1 MRIIFAG
8 TPEPAAC
15 ALTALLASNHDV
27 IAVITRPDARKG
39 RGRTYYPSPVKELA
53 TSHDIPVLTPTS
65 LRDNDEF
72 RSELCRLKPDC
83 VPVVAYG
90 NLIPKDVLDLV
101 PYGFINL
108 HFSLLPRWRGAA
120 PVQAA
125 IHAGDAVTG
134 ATTFRIDPGLD
145 TGDIIGQLTE
155 PIDPADTADS
165 LLERLAHR
173 GADLLTHT
181 MDMIADGTAE
191 YRPQDGVATHAH
203 KITVADARVD
213 WTQPADSIDRAIRA
227 VTSSPGA
234 WSMIGE
240 QRIKLGPVTHTTDP
254 HMQPGDI
261 HVAKNRILVGTGTTP
276 VSLGR
281 VQPSGKKPMPAAD
294 WARGTMIE
302 GKRFE

>member
-1 MRIIFAG
+1 M
-8 TPEPAAC
+8 
-15 ALTALLASNHDV
+15 
-27 IAVITRPDARKG
+27 
-39 RGRTYYPSPVKELA
+39 KELA
-53 TSHDIPVLTPTS
+53 TRHDIPVLTPTS

-72 RSELCRLKPDC
+72 RSELRRLQPDC

-155 PIDPADTADS
+155 PIDPTDTADS

-234 WSMIGE
+234 WSTIGE

>member
-72 RSELCRLKPDC
+72 RSELRQLKPDC

-90 NLIPKDVLDLV
+90 NLIPQDVLDLV

-181 MDMIADGTAE
+181 MDMIANGTAE

-213 WTQPADSIDRAIRA
+213 WTQPAESIDRAIRA

-234 WSMIGE
+234 WSTIGE

>member
-72 RSELCRLKPDC
+72 RSELCRLQPDC

-125 IHAGDAVTG
+125 IHAGDTVTG

-213 WTQPADSIDRAIRA
+213 WTQPAESIDRAIRA

-234 WSMIGE
+234 WSTIGE

>member
-72 RSELCRLKPDC
+72 RSELRQLKPDC

-90 NLIPKDVLDLV
+90 NLIPQDVLDLV

-213 WTQPADSIDRAIRA
+213 WTQPAESIDRAIRA

-234 WSMIGE
+234 WSTIGE

>member
-90 NLIPKDVLDLV
+90 NLIPQDVLDLV

-181 MDMIADGTAE
+181 MDMIANGTAE

>member
-125 IHAGDAVTG
+125 IHAGDTVTG

-213 WTQPADSIDRAIRA
+213 WTQPAESIDRAIRA

>member
-72 RSELCRLKPDC
+72 RSELRQLKPDC

-90 NLIPKDVLDLV
+90 NLIPQDVLDLV

-125 IHAGDAVTG
+125 IHAGDAVAG

-145 TGDIIGQLTE
+145 TGDIVGQLTE

-213 WTQPADSIDRAIRA
+213 WTQPAESIDRAIRA

-234 WSMIGE
+234 WSTIGE

>member
-39 RGRTYYPSPVKELA
+39 RGRTYSPSPVKELA
-53 TSHDIPVLTPTS
+53 TSHDMPVLTPTS

-72 RSELCRLKPDC
+72 RSELCRLQPDC

-125 IHAGDAVTG
+125 IHAGDTVTG

-213 WTQPADSIDRAIRA
+213 WTQPAESIDRAIRA

-234 WSMIGE
+234 WSTIGE

>member
-15 ALTALLASNHDV
+15 ALTSLLASNHDV

-72 RSELCRLKPDC
+72 RSELRWLKPDC

-90 NLIPKDVLDLV
+90 NLIPQDVLDLV

-234 WSMIGE
+234 WSTIGE

>member
-72 RSELCRLKPDC
+72 CSELRQLKPDC

-90 NLIPKDVLDLV
+90 NLIPQDVLDLV

>member
-72 RSELCRLKPDC
+72 RSELRQLKPDC

-90 NLIPKDVLDLV
+90 NLIPQDVLDLV

-125 IHAGDAVTG
+125 IHAGDTVTG

-213 WTQPADSIDRAIRA
+213 WTQPAESIDRAIRA

-281 VQPSGKKPMPAAD
+281 VQPSGKKPMLAAD

>member
-72 RSELCRLKPDC
+72 RSELRQLKPDC

-90 NLIPKDVLDLV
+90 NLIPQDVLDLV

-173 GADLLTHT
+173 GANLLTHT
-181 MDMIADGTAE
+181 MDMIANGTAE

-213 WTQPADSIDRAIRA
+213 WTQPAESIDRAIRA

-234 WSMIGE
+234 WSTIGE

>member
-15 ALTALLASNHDV
+15 ALTALLASKHDV

-72 RSELCRLKPDC
+72 RSELRRLQPDC

-90 NLIPKDVLDLV
+90 NLIPQDVLDLV
-101 PYGFINL
+101 PHGFINL

-145 TGDIIGQLTE
+145 TGDIIGQITE

-213 WTQPADSIDRAIRA
+213 WTQPAESIDRAIRA

>member
-72 RSELCRLKPDC
+72 RSELCRLQPDC

-125 IHAGDAVTG
+125 IHAGDTVTG

-213 WTQPADSIDRAIRA
+213 WTQPAESIDRAIRA

-234 WSMIGE
+234 WSTIGE

-254 HMQPGDI
+254 HMRPGDI

>member
-53 TSHDIPVLTPTS
+53 TRHDIPVLTPTS

-72 RSELCRLKPDC
+72 RSELRRLQPDC

-125 IHAGDAVTG
+125 IHAGDAVAG

-155 PIDPADTADS
+155 PIDPADIADS

-203 KITVADARVD
+203 KIMVADARVD
-213 WTQPADSIDRAIRA
+213 WTQPAESIDRAIRA

-234 WSMIGE
+234 WSTIGE

-261 HVAKNRILVGTGTTP
+261 HVTKNRILVGTGTTP

-281 VQPSGKKPMPAAD
+281 VQPSGKKPMLAAD

>member
-15 ALTALLASNHDV
+15 ALTSLLASNHDV

-72 RSELCRLKPDC
+72 RSELRQLKPDC

-90 NLIPKDVLDLV
+90 NLIPQDVLDLV

-134 ATTFRIDPGLD
+134 ATPFRIVPGLD

-165 LLERLAHR
+165 LLGRLAHR

-234 WSMIGE
+234 WSTIGE

-276 VSLGR
+276 VSLGP

>member
-72 RSELCRLKPDC
+72 RSELCRLQPDC

-234 WSMIGE
+234 WSTIGE

>member
-72 RSELCRLKPDC
+72 RSELRQLKPDC

-90 NLIPKDVLDLV
+90 NLIPQDVLDLV

-213 WTQPADSIDRAIRA
+213 WTQPAESIDRAIRA

-234 WSMIGE
+234 WSTIGE

-261 HVAKNRILVGTGTTP
+261 HVTKNRILVGTGTTP

-281 VQPSGKKPMPAAD
+281 VQPSGKKPMLAAD

>member
-15 ALTALLASNHDV
+15 ALTSLLASNHDV

-72 RSELCRLKPDC
+72 RSELRQLKPDC

-90 NLIPKDVLDLV
+90 NLIPQDVLDLV

-155 PIDPADTADS
+155 PIDSADTADS
-165 LLERLAHR
+165 LLGRLAHR

-191 YRPQDGVATHAH
+191 YWPQDGVATHAH

-213 WTQPADSIDRAIRA
+213 WTQPAESIDRAIRA

-234 WSMIGE
+234 WSTIGE

>member
-72 RSELCRLKPDC
+72 RSELRRLQPDC

-90 NLIPKDVLDLV
+90 NLIPQDVLDLV

-213 WTQPADSIDRAIRA
+213 WTQPAESIDRAIRA

-234 WSMIGE
+234 WSTIGE
-240 QRIKLGPVTHTTDP
+240 QRIKLGPVTHTNDP

-276 VSLGR
+276 VSLGP

>member
-72 RSELCRLKPDC
+72 RSELRQLKPDC

-90 NLIPKDVLDLV
+90 NLIPQDVLDLV

-203 KITVADARVD
+203 KIMVADARVD
-213 WTQPADSIDRAIRA
+213 WTQPAESIDRAIRA

-234 WSMIGE
+234 WSTIGE

>member
-72 RSELCRLKPDC
+72 RSELCRLQPDC

-90 NLIPKDVLDLV
+90 NLIPQDVLDLV
-101 PYGFINL
+101 PHGFINL

-213 WTQPADSIDRAIRA
+213 WTQPAESIDRAIRA

-234 WSMIGE
+234 WSTIGE

>member
-53 TSHDIPVLTPTS
+53 TRHNIPVLTPTS

-72 RSELCRLKPDC
+72 RSELRQLKPDC

-90 NLIPKDVLDLV
+90 NLIPQDVLDLV

-155 PIDPADTADS
+155 PIDPTDTADS

-173 GADLLTHT
+173 GADLLAHS

-213 WTQPADSIDRAIRA
+213 WTQPAESIDRAIRA

-234 WSMIGE
+234 WSTIGE

-281 VQPSGKKPMPAAD
+281 VQPSGKKPMLAAD

>member
-53 TSHDIPVLTPTS
+53 TRHDIPVLTPTS

-72 RSELCRLKPDC
+72 RSELRRLQPDC

-90 NLIPKDVLDLV
+90 NLIPQDVLDLV

-125 IHAGDAVTG
+125 IHAGDTVTG

-155 PIDPADTADS
+155 PINPADIADS

-191 YRPQDGVATHAH
+191 YRPQDGAVTHAH
-203 KITVADARVD
+203 KIMVADARVD
-213 WTQPADSIDRAIRA
+213 WTQSAESIDRAIRA

-234 WSMIGE
+234 WSTIGE

-254 HMQPGDI
+254 RMQPGDI

-281 VQPSGKKPMPAAD
+281 VQPSGKKPMPAAY

>member
-72 RSELCRLKPDC
+72 RSELRQLKPDC

-90 NLIPKDVLDLV
+90 NLIPQDVLNLV
-101 PYGFINL
+101 PCGFINL

-173 GADLLTHT
+173 GANLLTRT

-234 WSMIGE
+234 WSTIGE

>member
-125 IHAGDAVTG
+125 IHAGDTVTG

-191 YRPQDGVATHAH
+191 YRPQDGAATHAH

-213 WTQPADSIDRAIRA
+213 WTQPAESIDRAIRA

>member
-72 RSELCRLKPDC
+72 RSELRQLKPDC

-90 NLIPKDVLDLV
+90 NLIPQDVLDLV

-125 IHAGDAVTG
+125 IHAGDTVTG

-213 WTQPADSIDRAIRA
+213 WTQPAESIDRAIRA

>member
-1 MRIIFAG
+1 MW
-8 TPEPAAC
+8 P
-15 ALTALLASNHDV
+15 TA
-27 IAVITRPDARKG
+27 I
-39 RGRTYYPSPVKELA
+39 PSPK
-53 TSHDIPVLTPTS
+53 
-65 LRDNDEF
+65 
-72 RSELCRLKPDC
+72 
-83 VPVVAYG
+83 
-90 NLIPKDVLDLV
+90 
-101 PYGFINL
+101 
-108 HFSLLPRWRGAA
+108 
-120 PVQAA
+120 
-125 IHAGDAVTG
+125 
-134 ATTFRIDPGLD
+134 

-213 WTQPADSIDRAIRA
+213 WTQPAESIDRAIRA

-234 WSMIGE
+234 WSTIGE

-276 VSLGR
+276 VSLGP
-281 VQPSGKKPMPAAD
+281 VQPSGKKSMPAAD

>member
-72 RSELCRLKPDC
+72 RSELCRLQPDC

-125 IHAGDAVTG
+125 IHAGDTVTG

-213 WTQPADSIDRAIRA
+213 WTQPAESIDRAIRA
-227 VTSSPGA
+227 VTSRPGA
-234 WSMIGE
+234 WSTIGE

-254 HMQPGDI
+254 HMRPGDI

>member
-72 RSELCRLKPDC
+72 RSELRQLKPDC

-90 NLIPKDVLDLV
+90 NLIPQDVLDLV

-213 WTQPADSIDRAIRA
+213 WTQPAESIDRAIRA
-227 VTSSPGA
+227 ITSSPGA
-234 WSMIGE
+234 WSTIGE

-276 VSLGR
+276 VSLGP

>member
-72 RSELCRLKPDC
+72 RSELCRLQPDC

-203 KITVADARVD
+203 KIMVADARVD
-213 WTQPADSIDRAIRA
+213 WTQPAESIDRAIRA

-234 WSMIGE
+234 WSTIGE

>member
-15 ALTALLASNHDV
+15 ALTALLASNHNV

-72 RSELCRLKPDC
+72 RSELRQLKPDC

-90 NLIPKDVLDLV
+90 NLIPQDVLDLV

-213 WTQPADSIDRAIRA
+213 WTQPAESIDRAIRA

-234 WSMIGE
+234 WSTIGE

>member
-72 RSELCRLKPDC
+72 RSELCRLQPDC

-125 IHAGDAVTG
+125 IHAGDTVTG

-234 WSMIGE
+234 WSTIGE

>member
-53 TSHDIPVLTPTS
+53 IRHGIPVLTPTS

-72 RSELCRLKPDC
+72 RSELRRLQPDC

-90 NLIPKDVLDLV
+90 NLIPKDVLDLA
-101 PYGFINL
+101 PCGFINL

-155 PIDPADTADS
+155 PIDPTDTADS

-191 YRPQDGVATHAH
+191 YRPQDGAVTHAH

-213 WTQPADSIDRAIRA
+213 WTQPAESIDRAIRA

-234 WSMIGE
+234 WSTIGE

-254 HMQPGDI
+254 HMQSGDI

>member
-15 ALTALLASNHDV
+15 ALTSLLASNHDV

-53 TSHDIPVLTPTS
+53 TSNDIPVLTPTS

-72 RSELCRLKPDC
+72 LSELRQLKPDC

-90 NLIPKDVLDLV
+90 NLIPQDVLDLV

-125 IHAGDAVTG
+125 IRAGDAVTG

>member
-72 RSELCRLKPDC
+72 RSELRQLKPDC

-90 NLIPKDVLDLV
+90 NLIPQDVLDLV

-155 PIDPADTADS
+155 PIDPADIADS

-234 WSMIGE
+234 WNTIGE